1 MKMAIDTFY
10 RSMTNNQLQAVFKQI
25 DLNIESDPS
34 EGMIKEMELLRN
46 VAKERGI
53 ELGNPFDAVKGF
65 LEFELKNLEEK

>member
-1 MKMAIDTFY
+1 MKMASDTFY
-10 RSMTNNQLQAVFKQI
+10 RSMTDNQLQAAFKQI

-53 ELGNPFDAVKGF
+53 ELGNPFDVVKGF